1 MQKYYQS
8 EPKFTYPTNNL
19 PKTKDGGYAINQY
32 KSIGTH
38 LIALY
43 GNGDNITYFDSF
55 QVE

>member
-55 QVE
+55 